1 MHRWLKFEKGMFFE
15 LIEGGE
21 VGWRF
26 GPAEFLAGGEVEN
39 LATKAA
45 VAQEGGDILVRGK
58 TPMAEL
64 LPKKYGAFSA
74 QGVVDGVGIL
84 DEGGLAR
91 IEREVIGQRGHGGLE
106 DLLSSQVTGPRK
118 TRPPVENGRR
128 AMGSG
133 CGIPVLTAI

>member
-1 MHRWLKFEKGMFFE
+1 MVRLKSVDQLVGEVLDPRFQSLDLARKKGGTNEISEAAMHRWLKFEEGLFFE

-64 LPKKYGAFSA
+64 LPKNT
-74 QGVVDGVGIL
+74 
-84 DEGGLAR
+84 GL
-91 IEREVIGQRGHGGLE
+91 
-106 DLLSSQVTGPRK
+106 S
-118 TRPPVENGRR
+118 RR
-128 AMGSG
+128 R
-133 CGIPVLTAI
+133 VL